1 MTAQLPSLAIV
12 VPCYN
17 EEEVLPETVTRLN
30 DLLNRLTREGRIAE
44 SSHVCFVDDGSS
56 DRTWKII
63 QEVHRRMA
71 NFGGIKLSRNRG
83 HQNALVAGLLSVK
96 GDLVISI
103 DADLQDDLN
112 AISEMLKCYNNG
124 AEIVYGVRSKREK
137 DTLIKRRT
145 AHLYYYLLKR
155 LGVDVIFDHSD
166 FRLMSRVA
174 IEALRE
180 FEESNL
186 FLRAL
191 IPQLGFK
198 TAIVTYERAERFAG
212 ISKYPMRKM
221 FALAL
226 EGITSFS
233 TRPLRMVTILGCGM
247 SLIALALTAWALFMA
262 LVIKATVPG
271 WASIVIPIYL
281 VCGVQLLSLGIIG
294 EYVGKIYLETK
305 RRPRF
310 IISSSVKPRTCDEVA
325 SKHQLVELD
334 LNT

>member
-1 MTAQLPSLAIV
+1 MTVQLPSLAIV

-17 EEEVLPETVTRLN
+17 EEEVLPETASRLN
-30 DLLNRLTREGRIAE
+30 RLLSRLTREGRIAE
-44 SSHVCFVDDGSS
+44 NSHVCFVDDGSS
-56 DRTWKII
+56 DRTWDII
-63 QEVHRRMA
+63 QEAHNGTAM
-71 NFGGIKLSRNRG
+71 FGGIKLSRNRG
-83 HQNALVAGLLSVK
+83 HQNALIAGLLAVK
-96 GDLVISI
+96 GDVIISI
-103 DADLQDDLN
+103 DADLQDDPN
-112 AISEMLKCYNNG
+112 AIDKMLIAYMAG
-124 AEIVYGVRSKREK
+124 ADIVYGVRSKRAK
-137 DTLIKRRT
+137 DTILKRNT
-145 AHLYYYLLKR
+145 AHLYYSLLKW

-174 IEALRE
+174 IEALRR

-198 TAIVTYERAERFAG
+198 TEIVTYERAERFAG
-212 ISKYPMRKM
+212 VSKYPMRKM

-226 EGITSFS
+226 EGVTSFS

-262 LVIKATVPG
+262 LVVKATVPG

-281 VCGVQLLSLGIIG
+281 VCGVQLLSLGVIG

-310 IISSSVKPRTCDEVA
+310 IISNSVEPHA
-325 SKHQLVELD
+325 SECLSQII
-334 LNT
+334 LNPSLHL